1 MCGGT
6 ADHVLYFKTI
16 LNMGL
21 PGARGGHSTKKPRTP
36 LILLG
41 FLPNV
46 HCQYGRR
53 PQKVPVKLARVRK
66 KHQRVD
72 ID

>member
-21 PGARGGHSTKKPRTP
+21 PGARGGLSTKKPRTP

-53 PQKVPVKLARVRK
+53 PPEGPCQACART
-66 KHQRVD
+66 
-72 ID
+72 